1 MKKIIFAILIIMCCL
16 PNARAQNDVTFLFDN
31 SGSMLGYYTD
41 PSSTFKIFAKALMKN
56 TTGENDD
63 VRVFLFNK
71 TEEFRGLLSPQLLY
85 NGKGSGLIAD
95 KITAGFANAR
105 GRDDYYANTDM
116 IEALDKA
123 VSGIRG
129 GKGII
134 WLITDNI
141 NDIAGTGDSSYLNT
155 LDFYRKLRTD
165 PNIRKILLFPI
176 PEKLAGS
183 NYLSYGYVIYGIVYS
198 YTVLTQPEL
207 EGYNEYFKTAGIKQ
221 KPLTLKPLDIGTIV
235 LYPKRTQ
242 GKVVPGKLYFDG
254 KTLRGYGFEEN
265 EPVKEIFPDVVL
277 KSNLFPYII
286 RSAKLNVRLENFVS
300 SDYSVKSLGT
310 QTINPSTVSNVS
322 PEGEVTGFS
331 VTFNMPEISPNF
343 SFNTI
348 FKEDFTVGGN
358 LILEVS
364 SVDILLD
371 EKYMENFKELF
382 ALNSIPEIFQPVLK
396 DKKIESKIPLEIRI
410 NYGQWRIFVLV
421 GLIILLIGVLLT
433 FFIMLTRK
441 KGYIV
446 KINEAEEQTVFISA
460 MSPHTVFTYDSPELG
475 KIKRT
480 ISGRLKFIFS
490 KSTLHPNTV
499 ISISEGIPF
508 EIEYGEAKGN
518 SITLTVISANKDK
531 SGSGESDSELGKYY

>member
-1 MKKIIFAILIIMCCL
+1 MCCV

-254 KTLRGYGFEEN
+254 KILRGYGFEEN